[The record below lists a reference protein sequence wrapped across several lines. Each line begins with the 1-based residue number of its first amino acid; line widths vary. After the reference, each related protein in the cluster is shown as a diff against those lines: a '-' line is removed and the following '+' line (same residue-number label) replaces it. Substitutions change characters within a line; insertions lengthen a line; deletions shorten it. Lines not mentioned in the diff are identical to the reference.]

1 MKRTIYFFI
10 LILSVVILI
19 GCASVKPM
27 VYEPEKIKEIKIWS
41 IDFKYE
47 PGEIE
52 RKIENDV
59 NKEVKITTGGR
70 TATDLQLKDD
80 ITYLLKD
87 DFGINLDKDGIHS
100 KGKILLNP
108 VHFYSGGFKS
118 VDVSFEDINGLSL
131 ARVRVQNGDR
141 NATFKDDYGFAEY
154 VANAIAE
161 IIKE

>member
-1 MKRTIYFFI
+1 MKITMYSFFI
-10 LILSVVILI
+10 IISLLIIY

-27 VYEPEKIKEIKIWS
+27 IYEPGKIKEIKTWS

-52 RKIENDV
+52 RKIENDG

-70 TATDLQLKDD
+70 SATDLQLRDD

-87 DFGINLDKDGIHS
+87 DYEINLEKDGS
-100 KGKILLNP
+100 LAQGLILLNP

-118 VDVSFEDINGLSL
+118 VDVSFEDKNGLSL

-141 NATFKDDYGFAEY
+141 NATFKDDYSFAEY
-154 VANAIAE
+154 VTDSIAD
-161 IIKE
+161 IIKK